1 MKTSE
6 ISAQIILSFIL
17 IATFISIFFFTY
29 IAKIEN
35 EIIESHIDNSVKVL
49 TKDLDIFTT
58 PEKRKVLKEIVIRSI
73 NVAENSEIDKEIDRH
88 NKKLFDNTVIIFSI
102 ILGIGLLIVSL
113 LWWFYRFDIFHTI
126 KYSLIMLILTAV
138 VYFLFITYITRK
150 YILIDQN
157 YISYLIISALDE
169 YSNS

>member
-29 IAKIEN
+29 VAKIEN

-73 NVAENSEIDKEIDRH
+73 NVAENSEIDKEIDRY